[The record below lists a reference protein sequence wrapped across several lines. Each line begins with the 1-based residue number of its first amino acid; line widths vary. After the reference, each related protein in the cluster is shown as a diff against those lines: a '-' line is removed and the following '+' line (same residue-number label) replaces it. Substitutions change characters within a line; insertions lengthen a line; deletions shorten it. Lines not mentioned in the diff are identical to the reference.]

1 MSDEALIY
9 EHISRRIRELRQSHP
24 KTNRKTTQ
32 QELAS
37 ACGIDRTTL
46 TNIELGNQRPPIVV
60 IYRACNYFGVDLDDL
75 LPGLAS
81 IFGDES
87 ASVEIGG
94 QVHQVGGDKTAELVR
109 SLLAKSA

>member
-1 MSDEALIY
+1 MPDEALIY

-24 KTNRKTTQ
+24 KSNRKTTQ
-32 QELAS
+32 EQLAV

-60 IYRACNYFGVDLDDL
+60 IYRACNFFGIGLDDL
-75 LPGLAS
+75 VPGLAS
-81 IFGDES
+81 VYGDES

-94 QVHQVGGDKTAELVR
+94 HVHQVGGGKTARVVESLRR
-109 SLLAKSA
+109 STA

>member
-1 MSDEALIY
+1 MPDEALIY

-24 KTNRKTTQ
+24 KSNSKTTQ
-32 QELAS
+32 DQLAK

-60 IYRACNYFGVDLDDL
+60 IYRACNFFGIGLDDL
-75 LPGLAS
+75 VPGLAS
-81 IFGDES
+81 VYDDES

-94 QVHQVGGDKTAELVR
+94 QVHQVGGGKTVKLVE
-109 SLLAKSA
+109 SLLSNTA